1 MNELEKKIIEKID
14 EMRDEIIKFHQ
25 QIVQIPSENPP
36 SKYKDVAKFTE
47 KIMKEIGLETTIK
60 RNNLVGTYV
69 NNHEHENGRSLI
81 FYGHYDTVEAFKG
94 WTKDPFGGEVV
105 DGKIYGRG
113 SSDDKSSVTA
123 EIFATKAL
131 LELGVNLRGKLTLTA
146 VGDEET
152 GGLRGLEHLLNSGV
166 LKGDVCLLGDAPCDY
181 AFGYTGGTIYATI
194 TIKGKQA
201 HGLAAPDLPAPFR
214 NEQSGINTIE
224 RMVKIMNYL
233 IELNKK
239 FLKKETNYPI
249 PDEFTTRVSHI
260 NLAEIHG
267 GNKIT
272 TVPDKCYL
280 HFSLNTIPEQDVESI
295 KVVFLK
301 FVDQLKAKDPDLD
314 ITVQMPIQMEP
325 FVIDGKSEF
334 TQAVKKAVK
343 SVYKEEKEFQL
354 FMPSTDA
361 HWFQEKGIETIL
373 VGASRYD
380 NNWHSADEFVYI
392 EDLMNLTKL
401 YALSA
406 LNYLK

>member
-1 MNELEKKIIEKID
+1 MDELELKIIKKIDDMKA
-14 EMRDEIIKFHQ
+14 EIVKFHQ

-36 SKYKDVAKFTE
+36 SKYKEVAKFTE
-47 KIMKEIGLETTIK
+47 KIMKEIGLKTTIK
-60 RNNLVGTYV
+60 RNNLVGTYI
-69 NNHEHENGRSLI
+69 NSHENEKGKSLI

-94 WTKDPFGGEVV
+94 WTMDPFGGEIV

-123 EIFATKAL
+123 EIFAIKAL
-131 LELGVNLRGKLTLTA
+131 LELGIDLRGKLTLTA

-152 GGLRGLEHLLNSGV
+152 GGLRGVEYLLSSG
-166 LKGDVCLLGDAPCDY
+166 LLTGDVCLLGDAPCDY
-181 AFGYTGGTIYATI
+181 AFGHTGGTIYATI

-201 HGLAAPDLPAPFR
+201 HGLAAPDLPPPYR
-214 NEQSGINTIE
+214 NEQSGISAIE

-233 IELNKK
+233 IELNKE
-239 FLKKETNYPI
+239 FLKKETEYSI
-249 PDEFTTRVSHI
+249 PGGFTTKVSHI
-260 NLAEIHG
+260 NIAEIHG

-295 KVVFLK
+295 KEEFLK
-301 FVDQLKAKDPDLD
+301 FVDELKAKDPDLE
-314 ITVQMPIQMEP
+314 ITVQMPIEMEP

-334 TQAVKKAVK
+334 AQAVKKAVK
-343 SVYKEEKEFQL
+343 SVYNEEKEFQL

-392 EDLMNLTKL
+392 EDLLNVTKL
-401 YALSA
+401 YALTA